1 MILVTIFTVTGPV
14 IGQGN
19 DQRVRAPPESLEQAR
34 QLTVDIPQGCRMR
47 LFIIFLFPLHVVA
60 VRIMN
65 RRKIDIHKYFPVRRI
80 LFQFVDGKVHLIGST
95 VLIRATESRQPIT
108 LIEIAGKYP
117 SYIIPLTEKVDSSD
131 ADCFITYLSQTL
143 YERSLFES
151 ITGGIRPVPA

>member
-1 MILVTIFTVTGPV
+1 
-14 IGQGN
+14 
-19 DQRVRAPPESLEQAR
+19 
-34 QLTVDIPQGCRMR
+34 
-47 LFIIFLFPLHVVA
+47 
-60 VRIMN
+60 MN

-108 LIEIAGKYP
+108 LIEIVGKYP

-151 ITGGIRPVPA
+151 ITAFGRYTSRTGLKGEKEPLSVTQHMRLGG